1 MKLRILAQQFL
12 GAFVLH
18 HRREHLHVHDL
29 IAALAAARIEHA
41 LFAQPE
47 FLSVVGAL
55 RDLQQRPPVDGR
67 DFNFGAQSSLPRPAS
82 LMRTGTLISMSSP
95 WVAFSACAP

>member
-1 MKLRILAQQFL
+1 MKLRILPQQFL

-47 FLSVVGAL
+47 FLPVASAL
-55 RDLQQRPPVDGR
+55 RDLRQPARPNGR
-67 DFNFGAQSSLPRPAS
+67 TSLAIAGF
-82 LMRTGTLISMSSP
+82 MR
-95 WVAFSACAP
+95 